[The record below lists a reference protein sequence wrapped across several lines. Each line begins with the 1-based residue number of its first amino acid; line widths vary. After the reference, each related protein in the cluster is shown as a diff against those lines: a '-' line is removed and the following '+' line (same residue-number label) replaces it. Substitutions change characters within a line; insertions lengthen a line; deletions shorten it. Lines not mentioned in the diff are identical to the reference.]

1 MQGGVPTTHSS
12 HWIWVSLLV
21 MSLVMSVSLTSLSTP
36 AAAASGAA
44 SGSIDV
50 ADLLDRLSERAHL
63 PVGLKFRQDVTL
75 KAFLFTWRFHSELS
89 QGETGLSAVT
99 TGAPSIVPKSI
110 AVDLF
115 DVVRTP
121 LIFDLEVVGEEEGLI
136 HLHGERINYPGNGP
150 LEGSFWVD
158 PDSGTIVR
166 AEAVYD
172 WGRLYLDQ
180 EYEERD
186 GLTLLVEQRA
196 KVTPFGASL
205 VVAYSDYTFP

>member
-1 MQGGVPTTHSS
+1 MRLQGGVPTTHSS

-44 SGSIDV
+44 VRQHRRG
-50 ADLLDRLSERAHL
+50 RPPRPPKQRAHL

-196 KVTPFGASL
+196 E
-205 VVAYSDYTFP
+205 